1 MVHIINLTAGH
12 LFSEELM
19 SHPQYKPLSDLINKI
34 YCQLCSYQKHK
45 VSDLR
50 VRQQSLTPWTVYFR
64 IFDHFDDVL
73 FIIVSH
79 ISIYCKRNRSNFS
92 ISSIVSFNVYLQIDF
107 GKAFITLILHV
118 WYCMFM
124 KKTIQLFNLCL
135 W

>member
-1 MVHIINLTAGH
+1 
-12 LFSEELM
+12 M

-34 YCQLCSYQKHK
+34 YCQLCYYQKHK

-79 ISIYCKRNRSNFS
+79 ISIYCKRNRPNFI
-92 ISSIVSFNVYLQIDF
+92 ISSII
-107 GKAFITLILHV
+107 
-118 WYCMFM
+118 
-124 KKTIQLFNLCL
+124 
-135 W
+135 